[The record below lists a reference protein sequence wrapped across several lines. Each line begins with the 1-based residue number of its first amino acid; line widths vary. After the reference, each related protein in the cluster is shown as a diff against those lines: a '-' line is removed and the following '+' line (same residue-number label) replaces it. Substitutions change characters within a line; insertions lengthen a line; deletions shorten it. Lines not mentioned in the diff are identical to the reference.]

1 MAWFINKLSLN
12 PKFLTIVVFLAWSFF
27 CVSVSGQDTQQ
38 STDEDLTPI
47 PPKPIRPIQNK
58 IFYPDIE
65 EDSGVDKCLVA
76 EFRFV
81 ALTVRDPLQ
90 RRIASEKWVQENAK
104 FCSVAKL
111 LTIRNNRAQWLGT
124 GDSITIDAEV
134 DKQLEIAL
142 DKSDEIFPALYG
154 LNLPPPPADD
164 EEVQ

>member
-12 PKFLTIVVFLAWSFF
+12 PKLLTIVVFLAWSFF
-27 CVSVSGQDTQQ
+27 CFSVSGQDSQQ
-38 STDEDLTPI
+38 GTDEDLTPI

-58 IFYPDIE
+58 NFYPDIE
-65 EDSGVDKCLVA
+65 EDSGLDKCLVA
-76 EFRFV
+76 EFRF
-81 ALTVRDPLQ
+81 
-90 RRIASEKWVQENAK
+90 
-104 FCSVAKL
+104 VAKL

-154 LNLPPPPADD
+154 LKLPPPPADD